1 MNTRRGRGNS
11 GNRPSL
17 ASTKSGELPDSSI
30 EVRINGSFSCH
41 GILDSAASHTFL
53 PSNIVTDLGMQVAPN
68 DDRTLDAAWVAEGR
82 TIPVLGK
89 VVIDLEFGKLAG
101 NTIMLRNVESLVLE

>member
-1 MNTRRGRGNS
+1 
-11 GNRPSL
+11 
-17 ASTKSGELPDSSI
+17 
-30 EVRINGSFSCH
+30 
-41 GILDSAASHTFL
+41 
-53 PSNIVTDLGMQVAPN
+53 MQVAPN